1 VGLLDIS
8 VVIPTFNRAAV
19 LRRTLLLYER
29 QQAMHGR
36 FEVLVVDDG
45 SSDGTPALL
54 EAMARE
60 LRYPMRWFSLPGN
73 AGPSAARNRAL
84 DEARGRLLFFTGD
97 DILPD
102 EHLLAEHVKWHDE
115 HHPASHVG
123 VLGQVQ
129 WAEEL
134 AATPFMRWLESSGA
148 QFGYGRLA
156 HGQAA
161 DYGFLY
167 TSNVSVKRDFVV
179 ATKER
184 FDERLRFCEDSEW
197 GLRLARKGFELRYN
211 AQARGGHLHLTTVD
225 SSIRRMHALGRAA
238 ATLREVSPENFQRI
252 TSGVFE
258 PGARARLRLLR
269 TALHPA
275 VARTLYLPLAR
286 LCERR
291 VVVDRLFAACH
302 AAYFLDGLVSARQ
315 TRTPAQG
322 S

>member
-1 VGLLDIS
+1 MGPVDIS

-29 QQAMHGR
+29 QQAMNVR

-54 EAMARE
+54 DAMARE

-73 AGPSAARNRAL
+73 AGPSAARNRAIG
-84 DEARGRLLFFTGD
+84 EARGRLLFFTGD

-102 EHLLAEHVKWHDE
+102 ERLLAEHLEWHDQR
-115 HHPASHVG
+115 HPASHVG

-134 AATPFMRWLESSGA
+134 RLTPFMRWLEASGT

-156 HGQAA
+156 HGDAV
-161 DYGFLY
+161 DYGYLY
-167 TSNVSVKRDFVV
+167 TSNVSVKRDFVA
-179 ATKER
+179 ATNER

-211 AQARGGHLHLTTVD
+211 AQARGAHLHLTTVD
-225 SSIRRMHALGRAA
+225 SSMRRMRALGQAA
-238 ATLREVSPENFQRI
+238 ATLRDVSPENFNRI
-252 TSGVFE
+252 TNGVFE
-258 PGARARLRLLR
+258 PGKRAKLRLLR
-269 TALHPA
+269 AALHPA
-275 VARTLYLPLAR
+275 IARTLYLPLAR

-291 VVVDRLFAACH
+291 VVADRLFAACH
-302 AAYFLDGLVSARQ
+302 AAYFLDALMSAGR
-315 TRTPAQG
+315 R
-322 S
+322 

>member
-1 VGLLDIS
+1 MGSVDIS

-29 QQAMHGR
+29 QLAMNGR

-54 EAMARE
+54 AAMARE

-73 AGPSAARNRAL
+73 AGPSAARNRAI

-102 EHLLAEHVKWHDE
+102 ERLLAEHLEWHDRR
-115 HHPASHVG
+115 HPESHVG
-123 VLGQVQ
+123 VLGQVH

-134 AATPFMRWLESSGA
+134 GATPFMRWLEASGT
-148 QFGYGRLA
+148 QFGYGRLT
-156 HGQAA
+156 HGQAV

-167 TSNVSVKRDFVV
+167 TSNVSLKRDFVV

-211 AQARGGHLHLTTVD
+211 AHARGAHLHLTTLD
-225 SSIRRMHALGRAA
+225 SSIRRMHAVGHAA
-238 ATLREVSPENFQRI
+238 ATLRDVSPENFHRI
-252 TSGVFE
+252 TNGVFSTGE
-258 PGARARLRLLR
+258 STRLRLLR
-269 TALHPA
+269 AALHPA
-275 VARTLYLPLAR
+275 LARMLYLPLAR

-291 VVVDRLFAACH
+291 VVIGRVFAACH
-302 AAYFLDGLVSARQ
+302 AAYFLDGLASAGR
-315 TRTPAQG
+315 R
-322 S
+322 